1 AEATALHTALRS
13 FGSIPRAERLD
24 AGERLYEL
32 TLTPL
37 EAQIAAKRT
46 LIFAPDG
53 ALHYVPFATLR
64 YSEAGHKVFLIQNH
78 DIAVTPSIQLFL
90 RRGSPRS
97 TPGGSRQM
105 LLVDDPVYDPADPR
119 VANSSTLPADP

>member
-1 AEATALHTALRS
+1 MTPIGASPRLNAEATALHNALRS
-13 FGSIPRAERLD
+13 FGSVSKAERLD
-24 AGERLYEL
+24 GGERLYSL
-32 TLTPL
+32 VLKPI
-37 EAQIAAKRT
+37 EAQLADKRT

-64 YSEAGHKVFLIQNH
+64 YAEAGRKVFLIQNH

-97 TPGGSRQM
+97 TP
-105 LLVDDPVYDPADPR
+105 
-119 VANSSTLPADP
+119 